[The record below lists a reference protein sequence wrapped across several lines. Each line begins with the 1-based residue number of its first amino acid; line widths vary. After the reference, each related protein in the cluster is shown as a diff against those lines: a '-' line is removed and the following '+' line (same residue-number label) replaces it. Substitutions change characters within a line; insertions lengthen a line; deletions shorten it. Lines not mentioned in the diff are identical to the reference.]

1 MISKTHISAQQPRGR
16 QLNAKVCGSESAI
29 FLILLSS
36 DHNVQQRYLKN
47 CSSTHRYFITKL
59 MLITARSYT
68 ITQRLHS
75 SKFTLVDGAVHSTAQ
90 LLSVA

>member
-1 MISKTHISAQQPRGR
+1 MISKTHTSAQKPRGR

-36 DHNVQQRYLKN
+36 DHNVQQRYLEN
-47 CSSTHRYFITKL
+47 GSSTHRNFVTKL
-59 MLITARSYT
+59 ILITVRSYT
-68 ITQRLHS
+68 TTQRLHS
-75 SKFTLVDGAVHSTAQ
+75 SEFTLVDKVVHSTAW